1 MASNCNKIENI
12 HWLNA
17 FGYEM
22 YCPFIFTVKMHQSI
36 YKALTHSIMQFPL
49 KIDIIV
55 WALSLSSTFFLS
67 TVERTKV
74 HNVSRDLFK
83 TVS

>member
-1 MASNCNKIENI
+1 M

-17 FGYEM
+17 FGYER
-22 YCPFIFTVKMHQSI
+22 YCQFIFTAKMHQSI
-36 YKALTHSIMQFPL
+36 YKASTYCIMQFPL
-49 KIDIIV
+49 KIYIIA
-55 WALSLSSTFFLS
+55 WSLSLSSTFFLS
-67 TVERTKV
+67 TVKRTKM